1 MENILSKKIL
11 IFCVFFCVG
20 IGTSYANS
28 LESGIPGVV
37 IKKARC
43 VNYGS
48 LLVFTIS
55 NRNKTPVSGVLEIT
69 AFDKDN
75 DPIGN
80 ATEKF
85 SLKGVSGDEYQESI
99 NCDKAG
105 YFKFQLVG

>member
-1 MENILSKKIL
+1 MQ
-11 IFCVFFCVG
+11 IFCAFFCVG
-20 IGTSYANS
+20 IGTSFANS
-28 LESGIPGVV
+28 IDTGIPGVV

-43 VNYGS
+43 ANWGS

-99 NCDKAG
+99 NCDESG
-105 YFKFQLVG
+105 YFKFQLVR

>member
-1 MENILSKKIL
+1 MGNSLSKKIF
-11 IFCVFFCVG
+11 IFCAFFCVG
-20 IGTSYANS
+20 IGTSFANS
-28 LESGIPGVV
+28 IDTGIPGVV

-43 VNYGS
+43 LKLSGV
-48 LLVFTIS
+48 LVFTIS

-69 AFDKDN
+69 AFDKEN

-99 NCDKAG
+99 NCDESG
-105 YFKFQLVG
+105 YFKFQLVR